1 MSESETSDGTI
12 MTGTAEPNHVMS
24 SGFKVRSEITKL
36 AQCVV
41 EPVAAKLNM
50 LEPEH
55 VVGRIGRAFE
65 QCTTQRTTADTDFVK
80 YGR

>member
-1 MSESETSDGTI
+1 

-24 SGFKVRSEITKL
+24 SGFNVQSEITKL
-36 AQCVV
+36 AQRVV

-50 LEPEH
+50 LELEH

-65 QCTTQRTTADTDFVK
+65 QCTTQRTTADTVFENMAVSILEPFS
-80 YGR
+80 